1 MLYRMVLQS
10 CICTPPSRLQVW
22 DATDG
27 LAHFPPEYTSLFA
40 SPALRAKLE
49 AHNIWSKRQHQEQ
62 YGRYK
67 EGLLDNAEINLMQVA
82 LDPSGY
88 YQG

>member
-1 MLYRMVLQS
+1 MLYRTPIMYLH
-10 CICTPPSRLQVW
+10 PPSRLQVW